1 MIMRWR
7 GGQSGSVGGGEVIH
21 LCKINAT
28 AMWKKTSVSQEVR
41 VRLEVV
47 QHEAVKTCIPARGV
61 YGREGS
67 IMNSSSTL
75 QRHALSPLG

>member
-1 MIMRWR
+1 MSLAVFLITFSHDNEME
-7 GGQSGSVGGGEVIH
+7 GGSEWIH
-21 LCKINAT
+21 LCEINAT

-75 QRHALSPLG
+75 